1 MLIDILIRMKNII
14 FAQHAIAKLEILT
27 SHNFIISKEVIENSV
42 FNPDRVE
49 SGYKNRLIAQ
59 KELDLDHVLRIVYDE
74 TEKGIR
80 IITFYPGR
88 KERYAKD

>member
-1 MLIDILIRMKNII
+1 MKNIV
-14 FAQHAIAKLEILT
+14 FTQHAINKLEILI
-27 SHNFIISKEVIENSV
+27 SHKFIISKEVIENSA

-49 SGYKNRLIAQ
+49 SRYKNRLIAQ
-59 KELDLDHVLRIVYDE
+59 KELDSDHVLRIVYEE
-74 TEKGIR
+74 TEKEIR